1 MERLSQTTSHS
12 KTVSTNSVVL
22 TPRAADGSH
31 HDHSTHIKQPYVS
44 RQPDRQGH
52 IHYSTDENAMWLA
65 LLERQATQ
73 IPNRACS
80 AYLDGLKKLNL
91 PSTHIP
97 QLHDIDEVLQAT
109 TGWQTAAVP
118 ALISFGKFFKLLAN
132 KSFPVAT
139 FIRRFEDMDYIEEPD
154 IFHEIVGHCPL
165 LTHPAFAAFNETYGK
180 LGLNASKEERWFLA
194 RLYWFT
200 IEFGLVGSRPDN
212 RRIYGGGI
220 LSSPSETLY
229 ALSGTSDKQAE
240 HQQSQY
246 QPQCQPQSQYEQ
258 THYQQPEYRAFDLLD
273 VLRTPYRI
281 DHIQPIYYVIDDLN
295 TLFDIVDSD
304 IMGMV
309 KQAMSLGLFEPTY
322 LCGKK
327 LLND

>member
-1 MERLSQTTSHS
+1 MERLQANNTIQKSHS
-12 KTVSTNSVVL
+12 AKSVSSNAL
-22 TPRAADGSH
+22 GADDASH
-31 HDHSTHIKQPYVS
+31 SASPAKKQPYLS
-44 RQPDRQGH
+44 HQPDSQGH
-52 IHYSTDENAMWLA
+52 IHYSDDENAMWQA
-65 LLERQATQ
+65 LLTRQAKQ

-80 AYLDGLKKLNL
+80 AYIEGLEKLNL

-97 QLHDIDEVLQAT
+97 QLNDIDQILQAT

-132 KSFPVAT
+132 KRFPVAT

-180 LGLNASKEERWFLA
+180 LGLDASKEERWFLA

-200 IEFGLVGSRPDN
+200 IEFGLVGSHPDN

-220 LSSPSETLY
+220 LSSPSETVY
-229 ALSGTSDKQAE
+229 ALNGSDTLQQSNHH
-240 HQQSQY
+240 HQQ
-246 QPQCQPQSQYEQ
+246 QPQN
-258 THYQQPEYRAFDLLD
+258 QPEHRAFDLLD

-281 DHIQPIYYVIDDLN
+281 DHIQPIYYVIDDLDA
-295 TLFDIVDSD
+295 LFDIVDSD
-304 IMGMV
+304 IMGKV
-309 KQAMSLGLFEPTY
+309 KQAMALGLFEPTY
-322 LCGKK
+322 APK
-327 LLND
+327 NS

>member
-1 MERLSQTTSHS
+1 MERLQANNTIQKSHS
-12 KTVSTNSVVL
+12 AKSVSSNALGADDASHSDL
-22 TPRAADGSH
+22 TAE
-31 HDHSTHIKQPYVS
+31 KQPYLS
-44 RQPDRQGH
+44 HQPDSQGH
-52 IHYSTDENAMWLA
+52 IHYSDDENAMWQA
-65 LLERQATQ
+65 LLTRQAKQ

-80 AYLDGLKKLNL
+80 AYLEGLEKLNL

-97 QLHDIDEVLQAT
+97 QLHDIDEILQAT

-132 KSFPVAT
+132 KRFPVAT

-180 LGLNASKEERWFLA
+180 LGLDASKEERWFLA

-200 IEFGLVGSRPDN
+200 IEFGLVGSHPDN

-220 LSSPSETLY
+220 LSSPSETVY
-229 ALSGTSDKQAE
+229 ALNGSDTLHQSN
-240 HQQSQY
+240 HQQ
-246 QPQCQPQSQYEQ
+246 QPQN
-258 THYQQPEYRAFDLLD
+258 QPEYRAFDLLA

-281 DHIQPIYYVIDDLN
+281 DHIQPIYYVIDDLD

-304 IMGMV
+304 IMGKV
-309 KQAMSLGLFEPTY
+309 KQAMALGLFEPTY
-322 LCGKK
+322 APK
-327 LLND
+327 NS

>member
-1 MERLSQTTSHS
+1 MERLQANNSIHQALSAKSVTS
-12 KTVSTNSVVL
+12 KALGAN
-22 TPRAADGSH
+22 GSSH
-31 HDHSTHIKQPYVS
+31 TDSPAKKQPYVS
-44 RQPDRQGH
+44 RQPDSQGD
-52 IHYSTDENAMWLA
+52 IHYSADENAMWQA

-97 QLHDIDEVLQAT
+97 QLHDIHEVLQAT

-229 ALSGTSDKQAE
+229 ALSGTSDKQAD
-240 HQQSQY
+240 HQQS
-246 QPQCQPQSQYEQ
+246 QCQPQSQYEQ

-281 DHIQPIYYVIDDLN
+281 DHIQPIYYVIDDLD

-322 LCGKK
+322 AAK
-327 LLND
+327 NS

>member
-1 MERLSQTTSHS
+1 MERLQSNHS
-12 KTVSTNSVVL
+12 INKSLSAKSVTAKTLGTDGLSPVEST
-22 TPRAADGSH
+22 DK
-31 HDHSTHIKQPYVS
+31 KQPYVS
-44 RQPDRQGH
+44 RQPDSHGH
-52 IHYSTDENAMWLA
+52 IHYSDDENAMWQA
-65 LLERQATQ
+65 LLERQAKQ

-80 AYLDGLKKLNL
+80 AYLDGLAKLNL
-91 PSTHIP
+91 PTTHIP
-97 QLHDIDEVLQAT
+97 QLHDIDEVLQGT

-220 LSSPSETLY
+220 LSSPSETVY
-229 ALSGTSDKQAE
+229 ALSGSDKLHQSK
-240 HQQSQY
+240 HQQ
-246 QPQCQPQSQYEQ
+246 QPRN
-258 THYQQPEYRAFDLLD
+258 QPEYRPFDLLD
-273 VLRTPYRI
+273 ALRTPYRI
-281 DHIQPIYYVIDDLN
+281 DHIQPIYYVIDDLD

-322 LCGKK
+322 ALK
-327 LLND
+327 NS

>member
-1 MERLSQTTSHS
+1 MERLP
-12 KTVSTNSVVL
+12 STNA
-22 TPRAADGSH
+22 TDK
-31 HDHSTHIKQPYVS
+31 KQPYVS
-44 RQPDRQGH
+44 HQPDATGH
-52 IHYSTDENAMWLA
+52 IHYSDDEHAMWQA
-65 LLERQATQ
+65 LLERQAKQ

-80 AYLDGLKKLNL
+80 AYLEGLTKLNL
-91 PSTHIP
+91 SPARIP

-139 FIRRFEDMDYIEEPD
+139 FIRRFDDMDYIEEPD
-154 IFHEIVGHCPL
+154 IFHEIVGHCPM
-165 LTHPAFAAFNETYGK
+165 LTHPAFATFNETYGK

-200 IEFGLVGSRPDN
+200 LEFGLVGKTQDS

-220 LSSPSETLY
+220 LSSPSETVY
-229 ALSGTSDKQAE
+229 ALNDSSQQQAE
-240 HQQSQY
+240 TQQQA
-246 QPQCQPQSQYEQ
+246 
-258 THYQQPEYRAFDLLD
+258 QPEHRAFDLLD

-281 DHIQPIYYVIDDLN
+281 DHIQPIYYVIDDLD

-304 IMGMV
+304 IMGVV

-322 LCGKK
+322 AVEST
-327 LLND
+327 

>member
-1 MERLSQTTSHS
+1 MERQ
-12 KTVSTNSVVL
+12 N
-22 TPRAADGSH
+22 
-31 HDHSTHIKQPYVS
+31 KQPYLS
-44 RQPDRQGH
+44 HQPDANGH
-52 IHYSTDENAMWLA
+52 IHYSDNENAMWQA
-65 LLERQATQ
+65 LLERQAKQ

-91 PSTHIP
+91 PPDRIP

-139 FIRRFEDMDYIEEPD
+139 FIRRFDDMDYIEEPD

-165 LTHPAFAAFNETYGK
+165 LTHPAFATFNETYGK
-180 LGLNASKEERWFLA
+180 LGLNASKEERLFLA

-200 IEFGLVGSRPDN
+200 IEFGLVGQTRDT

-220 LSSPSETLY
+220 LSSPSETIY
-229 ALSGTSDKQAE
+229 ALNDKVQNQSHDQSN
-240 HQQSQY
+240 HQS
-246 QPQCQPQSQYEQ
+246 
-258 THYQQPEYRAFDLLD
+258 HHQPEHRAFDLLD

-281 DHIQPIYYVIDDLN
+281 DHIQPIYYVIDNLD
-295 TLFDIVDSD
+295 TLFDIVNSD
-304 IMGMV
+304 IMGVV
-309 KQAMSLGLFEPTY
+309 KQAMSLGMFEPTY
-322 LCGKK
+322 KVETS
-327 LLND
+327 

>member
-1 MERLSQTTSHS
+1 MERLQANNSIHQALSAKSVTS
-12 KTVSTNSVVL
+12 KALGAN
-22 TPRAADGSH
+22 GSSYT
-31 HDHSTHIKQPYVS
+31 DSPAKKQPYVS
-44 RQPDRQGH
+44 RQPDSQGH
-52 IHYSTDENAMWLA
+52 IHYSEDENKMWQA
-65 LLERQATQ
+65 LLERQAKQ

-80 AYLDGLKKLNL
+80 AYLDGLEKLNL

-109 TGWQTAAVP
+109 TGWKTAAVP

-154 IFHEIVGHCPL
+154 IFHEIAGHCPL
-165 LTHPAFAAFNETYGK
+165 LTHPAFATFNETYGK

-200 IEFGLVGSRPDN
+200 IEFGLVGSCPDN

-220 LSSPSETLY
+220 LSSPSETVY
-229 ALSGTSDKQAE
+229 ALSGSDKLHRSK
-240 HQQSQY
+240 HQQ
-246 QPQCQPQSQYEQ
+246 QPRN
-258 THYQQPEYRAFDLLD
+258 QPEYRPFDLLD

-304 IMGMV
+304 IMGLV

-322 LCGKK
+322 ALKK
-327 LLND
+327 S

>member
-1 MERLSQTTSHS
+1 MERLQANNTIQKSHS
-12 KTVSTNSVVL
+12 AKSVSSNAL
-22 TPRAADGSH
+22 GADDASH
-31 HDHSTHIKQPYVS
+31 SDSTAEKQPYLS
-44 RQPDRQGH
+44 HQPDSQGH
-52 IHYSTDENAMWLA
+52 IHYSDDENAMWQA
-65 LLERQATQ
+65 LLTRQAKQ

-80 AYLDGLKKLNL
+80 AYLEGLEKLNL

-97 QLHDIDEVLQAT
+97 QLHDIDEILQAT

-132 KSFPVAT
+132 KRFPVAT

-180 LGLNASKEERWFLA
+180 LGLDASKEERWFLA

-200 IEFGLVGSRPDN
+200 IEFGLVGSHPDN

-220 LSSPSETLY
+220 LSSPSETVY
-229 ALSGTSDKQAE
+229 ALNGSDTLHQSN
-240 HQQSQY
+240 HQQ
-246 QPQCQPQSQYEQ
+246 QPQN
-258 THYQQPEYRAFDLLD
+258 QPEHRAFDLLD

-281 DHIQPIYYVIDDLN
+281 DHIQPIYYVIDDLDA
-295 TLFDIVDSD
+295 LFDIVDSD
-304 IMGMV
+304 IMGKV
-309 KQAMSLGLFEPTY
+309 KQAMALGLFEPTY
-322 LCGKK
+322 APK
-327 LLND
+327 NS

>member
-1 MERLSQTTSHS
+1 MERLQTNNTIQKSLSAKSVSSNALGADASSHS
-12 KTVSTNSVVL
+12 DL
-22 TPRAADGSH
+22 TAEN
-31 HDHSTHIKQPYVS
+31 QPYLS
-44 RQPDRQGH
+44 HQPDSQGH
-52 IHYSTDENAMWLA
+52 IHYSDDENAMWQA
-65 LLERQATQ
+65 LLTRQAKQ

-80 AYLDGLKKLNL
+80 AYLEGLEKLNL

-97 QLHDIDEVLQAT
+97 QLNDIDQILQAT

-180 LGLNASKEERWFLA
+180 LGLDASKEERWFLA

-200 IEFGLVGSRPDN
+200 IEFGLVGSHPDN

-220 LSSPSETLY
+220 LSSPSETVY
-229 ALSGTSDKQAE
+229 ALNGSDTLQQSNHH
-240 HQQSQY
+240 HQQ
-246 QPQCQPQSQYEQ
+246 QPQN
-258 THYQQPEYRAFDLLD
+258 QPEHRAFDLLD

-281 DHIQPIYYVIDDLN
+281 DHIQPIYYVIDDLDA
-295 TLFDIVDSD
+295 LFDIVDSD
-304 IMGMV
+304 IMGKV
-309 KQAMSLGLFEPTY
+309 KQAMALGLFEPTY
-322 LCGKK
+322 APK
-327 LLND
+327 NS

>member
-1 MERLSQTTSHS
+1 MERLQANNTIQKSHS
-12 KTVSTNSVVL
+12 AKSVSSNALGADDASHSDL
-22 TPRAADGSH
+22 TAE
-31 HDHSTHIKQPYVS
+31 KQPYLS
-44 RQPDRQGH
+44 HQPDSQGH
-52 IHYSTDENAMWLA
+52 IHYSDDENAMWQA
-65 LLERQATQ
+65 LLTRQAKQ

-80 AYLDGLKKLNL
+80 AYLEGLEKLNL

-97 QLHDIDEVLQAT
+97 QLHDIDEILQAT

-132 KSFPVAT
+132 KRFPVAT

-220 LSSPSETLY
+220 LSSPSETVY
-229 ALSGTSDKQAE
+229 ALNGRDKRYQSGNQHHAN
-240 HQQSQY
+240 QQ
-246 QPQCQPQSQYEQ
+246 QPQN
-258 THYQQPEYRAFDLLD
+258 QPEHRAFDLLD

-281 DHIQPIYYVIDDLN
+281 DHIQPIYYVIDDLD

-309 KQAMSLGLFEPTY
+309 KKAMSLGLFEPTY
-322 LCGKK
+322 APK
-327 LLND
+327 NS

>member
-1 MERLSQTTSHS
+1 MERLQSLDSPH
-12 KTVSTNSVVL
+12 KTVS
-22 TPRAADGSH
+22 AGSM
-31 HDHSTHIKQPYVS
+31 TAKKQPYLS
-44 RQPDRQGH
+44 HQPDANGH
-52 IHYSTDENAMWLA
+52 IHYSDDENAMWQA
-65 LLERQATQ
+65 LLARQATK
-73 IPNRACS
+73 IPNRACVE
-80 AYLDGLKKLNL
+80 YLQGLEKLNL
-91 PSTHIP
+91 PTSYIP
-97 QLHDIDEVLQAT
+97 QLQDIDEVLQAT

-165 LTHPAFAAFNETYGK
+165 LTHPAFAIFNETYGK
-180 LGLNASKEERWFLA
+180 LGLTATKEERGFLA

-200 IEFGLVGSRPDN
+200 IEFGLVGSNPEN

-220 LSSPSETLY
+220 LSSPSETVY
-229 ALSGTSDKQAE
+229 ALSNE
-240 HQQSQY
+240 
-246 QPQCQPQSQYEQ
+246 PQNR
-258 THYQQPEYRAFDLLD
+258 PECRAFDLMD

-281 DHIQPIYYVIDDLN
+281 DQIQPIYYVIDELD
-295 TLFDIVDSD
+295 TLFEIIDSD

-322 LCGKK
+322 PLKIS
-327 LLND
+327 

>member
-12 KTVSTNSVVL
+12 KTVSANSVVL

-31 HDHSTHIKQPYVS
+31 HDHSTYIKQPYVS
-44 RQPDRQGH
+44 RQPDSQGH
-52 IHYSTDENAMWLA
+52 IHYSTDENAMWQA

-80 AYLDGLKKLNL
+80 AYLEGLKKLNL

-240 HQQSQY
+240 HQQSQC

-322 LCGKK
+322 AAK
-327 LLND
+327 NS

>member
-1 MERLSQTTSHS
+1 MERLQANNTIQKSHS
-12 KTVSTNSVVL
+12 AKSVSSNAL
-22 TPRAADGSH
+22 GADDASH
-31 HDHSTHIKQPYVS
+31 SDSTAEKQPYLS
-44 RQPDRQGH
+44 HQPDSQGH
-52 IHYSTDENAMWLA
+52 IHYSDDENAMWQA
-65 LLERQATQ
+65 LLTRQAKQ

-80 AYLDGLKKLNL
+80 AYLEGLEKLNL

-97 QLHDIDEVLQAT
+97 QLHDIDEILQAT

-132 KSFPVAT
+132 KRFPVAT

-180 LGLNASKEERWFLA
+180 LGLDASKEERWFLA

-200 IEFGLVGSRPDN
+200 IEFGLVGNHPDN

-220 LSSPSETLY
+220 LSSPSETVY
-229 ALSGTSDKQAE
+229 ALNGSDTLHQSN
-240 HQQSQY
+240 HQQ
-246 QPQCQPQSQYEQ
+246 QPQN
-258 THYQQPEYRAFDLLD
+258 QPEHRAFDLLA

-281 DHIQPIYYVIDDLN
+281 DHIQPIYYVIDDLD

-304 IMGMV
+304 IMGKV
-309 KQAMSLGLFEPTY
+309 KQAMALGLFEPTY
-322 LCGKK
+322 APK
-327 LLND
+327 NS

>member
-1 MERLSQTTSHS
+1 MERLQANNSIHQALSAKSVTS
-12 KTVSTNSVVL
+12 KALGAN
-22 TPRAADGSH
+22 GSSYT
-31 HDHSTHIKQPYVS
+31 DSPAKKQPYVS
-44 RQPDRQGH
+44 RQPDSQGH
-52 IHYSTDENAMWLA
+52 IHYSADENAMWQA

-80 AYLDGLKKLNL
+80 AYLEGLEKLNL
-91 PSTHIP
+91 PLTHIP
-97 QLHDIDEVLQAT
+97 QLHDIDEILQAT

-132 KSFPVAT
+132 KRFPVAT

-200 IEFGLVGSRPDN
+200 IEFGLVGSRPEN

-229 ALSGTSDKQAE
+229 ALSGDEQ
-240 HQQSQY
+240 QQSQHQ
-246 QPQCQPQSQYEQ
+246 QPQCKQSQYEQ
-258 THYQQPEYRAFDLLD
+258 PHYRRPEYRAFDLLD

-281 DHIQPIYYVIDDLN
+281 DHIQPIYYVIDDLD

-322 LCGKK
+322 ALKSS
-327 LLND
+327 

>member
-1 MERLSQTTSHS
+1 MERLQQTISDT
-12 KTVSTNSVVL
+12 KTANGNASAQDATLAPLS
-22 TPRAADGSH
+22 ADGFGQEDATSK
-31 HDHSTHIKQPYVS
+31 KQPYVS
-44 RQPDRQGH
+44 HQPDSHGH
-52 IHYSTDENAMWLA
+52 IQYGDHENAMWQA
-65 LLERQATQ
+65 LLERQANE

-80 AYLDGLKKLNL
+80 AYIEGLSKLNL
-91 PSTHIP
+91 PATHIP
-97 QLHDIDEVLQAT
+97 QLSDIDEVLQAT

-165 LTHPAFAAFNETYGK
+165 LTHPAFATFNETYGK
-180 LGLNASKEERWFLA
+180 LGLEATKEERWFLA

-200 IEFGLVGSRPDN
+200 IEFGLVGRRPEE

-220 LSSPSETLY
+220 LSSPSETIY
-229 ALSGTSDKQAE
+229 ALSNELQNP
-240 HQQSQY
+240 SQ
-246 QPQCQPQSQYEQ
+246 PI
-258 THYQQPEYRAFDLLD
+258 PECRAFNLLD

-281 DHIQPIYYVIDDLN
+281 DQIQPIYYVIDDLD

-309 KQAMSLGLFEPTY
+309 KKAMSLGLFEPRYPIKTS
-322 LCGKK
+322 
-327 LLND
+327 

>member
-1 MERLSQTTSHS
+1 MERLQTNNTIQKSLSAKSMTPKMLGANDSSH
-12 KTVSTNSVVL
+12 
-22 TPRAADGSH
+22 ADLAQK
-31 HDHSTHIKQPYVS
+31 KQPYVS
-44 RQPDRQGH
+44 HQPDSHGH
-52 IHYSTDENAMWLA
+52 IHYSDDENAMWQA
-65 LLERQATQ
+65 LLERQAKQ

-80 AYLDGLKKLNL
+80 AYLEGLEKLNL

-97 QLHDIDEVLQAT
+97 QLQDIDEVLQAT

-132 KSFPVAT
+132 KRFPVAT

-180 LGLNASKEERWFLA
+180 LGLDASKEERWFLA

-220 LSSPSETLY
+220 LSSPSETVY
-229 ALSGTSDKQAE
+229 ALNDSDKLYQSGNQHHSN
-240 HQQSQY
+240 HQHQSQQ
-246 QPQCQPQSQYEQ
+246 QPQN
-258 THYQQPEYRAFDLLD
+258 QPEHRAFDLLD

-281 DHIQPIYYVIDDLN
+281 DHIQPIYYVIDDLD
-295 TLFDIVDSD
+295 TLFDIVNSD
-304 IMGMV
+304 IMSAV

-322 LCGKK
+322 APK
-327 LLND
+327 NS